1 MSKVSLSCKF
11 AVLALAAVAF
21 TQQARGQSASEDFF
35 KGKTITLIVGYNPGG
50 SYDVYSRLAASVL
63 PKYLPG
69 NPTIAVKHMPGVGS
83 VKAANYLFTQ
93 APKDGLTIG
102 MIGQQ
107 LALTQALRDP
117 AVSYDMRKFGWLGRF
132 TPIVEVSLTW
142 HTSPTKTIADAMK
155 RETVLAAT
163 SAGATAE
170 QMPSLMNA
178 LAGTKFKMIKGYPG
192 TTGTLLAMERGET
205 EGGHATLAN
214 LLFGKANWLREKKV
228 NVLVQYAQGRDP
240 DFPDVPAMV
249 EFGKTPA
256 DKQVLNLFGS
266 TAEVGRALMTP
277 PDVPPERLAVLR
289 RAVAA
294 MLADPAFKAEM
305 AKRNLEFG
313 PMSGDDLQKVI
324 GRTLDVPPEVITRSI
339 GLARSQ

>member
-1 MSKVSLSCKF
+1 MSKASLTRRL
-11 AVLALAAVAF
+11 AVAALAAAAF
-21 TQQARGQSASEDFF
+21 AQPARGESADDFF
-35 KGKTITLIVGYNPGG
+35 KGKSIALIVGYNPGG
-50 SYDVYSRLAASVL
+50 SYDVYSRLAAQLL

-69 NPTIAVKHMPGVGS
+69 NPVIAVKHMPGVGS

-102 MIGQQ
+102 MVGQQ

-142 HTSPTKTIADAMK
+142 HTSPTKTIFDAMK
-155 RETVLAAT
+155 RETVMAAT

-170 QMPSLMNA
+170 QMPSLLNA

-214 LLFGKANWLREKKV
+214 LLFGKAAWLRDKTI
-228 NVLVQYAQGRDP
+228 NVLVQYAQARHP
-240 DFPDVPAMV
+240 QFANVPAMV
-249 EFGKTPA
+249 EFGKTPS

-294 MLADPAFKAEM
+294 MFADPDFKAEM
-305 AKRNLEFG
+305 AKRKLEFG
-313 PMSGDDLQKVI
+313 PMSGDGLQKII
-324 GRTLDVPPEVITRSI
+324 GSTLDVPPEVITRSI
-339 GLARSQ
+339 ELARPQ

>member
-1 MSKVSLSCKF
+1 MSRISSISKF
-11 AVLALAAVAF
+11 AVVALAAMSF
-21 TQQARGQSASEDFF
+21 TQYARAESAEDFF
-35 KGKTITLIVGYNPGG
+35 KGKSMSLIVGYNPGG

-142 HTSPTKTIADAMK
+142 HTSPTKTIFDAMK

-214 LLFGKANWLREKKV
+214 LLFGKANWLRDKTV
-228 NVLVQYAQGRDP
+228 NVLVQYAQARHP
-240 DFPDVPAMV
+240 QFANVPAMV
-249 EFGKTPA
+249 EFGKTPS

-277 PDVPPERLAVLR
+277 PGVPPERLAVLR
-289 RAVAA
+289 RAVSA
-294 MLADPAFKAEM
+294 MLADPDFKAEM
-305 AKRNLEFG
+305 AKRKLEFG
-313 PMSGDDLQKVI
+313 PMSGDGLQKII
-324 GRTLDVPPEVITRSI
+324 GSTLDVPPEVITRSI
-339 GLARSQ
+339 ALARP

>member
-1 MSKVSLSCKF
+1 MSTTSLFRRLS
-11 AVLALAAVAF
+11 AIALAAVAF
-21 TQQARGQSASEDFF
+21 APHARGESAEDFF
-35 KGKTITLIVGYNPGG
+35 KGKQLSLIVGYNPGG
-50 SYDVYSRLAASVL
+50 SYDVYSRLAAQFL

-69 NPTIAVKHMPGVGS
+69 NPVIAVKHMPGVGS
-83 VKAANYLFTQ
+83 VKAANFLFTQ

-117 AVSYDMRKFGWLGRF
+117 AVSYDVRKFGWLGRF
-132 TPIVEVSLTW
+132 TPIVEVSITW
-142 HTSPTKTIADAMK
+142 HTSPTKNINDAMK

-214 LLFGKANWLREKKV
+214 LLFGKAAWLKEKKI
-228 NVLVQYAQGRDP
+228 NVLVQYAQGRHP
-240 DFPDVPAMV
+240 LFQNVPAMV
-249 EFGKTPA
+249 EFGKTDA
-256 DKQVLNLFGS
+256 DKQVLSLFGS

-277 PDVPPERLAVLR
+277 PGVPPDRLAVLR
-289 RAVAA
+289 RAMTT

-305 AKRNLEFG
+305 EKRKMEFG

-324 GRTLDVPPEVITRSI
+324 GKTLDVPAAVIERSI
-339 GLARSQ
+339 ALARP